1 MASKIYVDNLPADM
15 TEDGLK
21 DFFAQIGEVQSVR
34 IKKDL
39 LTMLTDHPKGHGIVE
54 MTLEVDAYRAV
65 NVFEGATFKDRKIHL
80 EEARPLIDKA
90 KSMFEHIADGSSLAG
105 FVRWKDQF
113 KNR

>member
-1 MASKIYVDNLPADM
+1 MASKIYVDNLPIDM
-15 TEDGLK
+15 TEDRLK
-21 DFFAQIGEVQSVR
+21 DVFAQIGEVQSVK
-34 IKKDL
+34 ITKDL
-39 LTMLTDHPKGHGIVE
+39 LTLLTDHPKGHGIVE

-65 NVFEGATFKDRKIHL
+65 NVFDGATFKDRKIHL
-80 EEARPLIDKA
+80 EETKPLIDKA